1 MHRTL
6 LLILLIACDKPSK
19 PAPAPAP
26 GSASAAV
33 APIDAATVV
42 AVADAALADAITIDA
57 APIACTAQ
65 AIGQARKEAEAHVKA
80 GRFDEAIKLLD
91 GGTCY
96 LEMDQP
102 DPLKLQIAWR
112 LSDLAFAY
120 YKAGRFADCYGLA
133 AGQTPPYAGNVGFF
147 FGESDGVMKALDYNA
162 NICEQAATKDRGK
175 FEAGSDTKC
184 TIAKDAIEVP
194 ASALDGT
201 DKAACLV
208 IEPGKKDHND
218 MNECGDVT
226 LVRQSKKG
234 RISKQKLVI
243 TDGNLAEGSVCCN
256 IEGVSFGRHGANLAI
271 LVETLGRD
279 CNGGTASSEEQHAY
293 ELVGDKLELFHS
305 LGAIAH

>member
-1 MHRTL
+1 MRRALAL
-6 LLILLIACDKPSK
+6 LLLVACDKSSK
-19 PAPAPAP
+19 PAPPAP

-33 APIDAATVV
+33 APVDGAVVV
-42 AVADAALADAITIDA
+42 AVADATIDATTVDA

-91 GGTCY
+91 SESCY

-120 YKAGRFADCYGLA
+120 YKAGQYANCYGIA

-147 FGESDGVMKALDYNA
+147 FNESDGVMKALDYNA
-162 NICEQAATKDRGK
+162 KICLEAAAKERGK
-175 FEAGSDTKC
+175 FEPGSDTKC
-184 TIAKDAIEVP
+184 TLAKDAIEVP

-208 IEPGKKDHND
+208 IGPGKKDEDD

-234 RISKQKLVI
+234 RISRQKLEV
-243 TDGNLAEGSVCCN
+243 TTGNLAEGSVCCN
-256 IEGVSFGRHGANLAI
+256 LEGASFGRHGANLAI
-271 LVETLGRD
+271 LVETMGRD

-293 ELVGDKLELFHS
+293 ELVGNKLELFHTI
-305 LGAIAH
+305 GAIAH